1 MSKRASDERRAA
13 PSSSH
18 APTGGGRA
26 ATGGEHIDERR
37 AAPSSSH
44 APAGGGRAATGGVR
58 SRGERI
64 NGVLL
69 LDKPSGMTSNAAL
82 QKARRLFNAAKA
94 GHTGTLDPMAT
105 GLLPLTFG
113 EATKFSADLL
123 NADKSYRATIKLG
136 VTTTS
141 GDADGTVVATR
152 GVEVPDQTLQAA
164 LSRFVGTI
172 EQVPPMHSALK
183 HDGQP
188 LYKLARAGGKVER
201 APRQVSVHRLKLI
214 ERREDEL
221 VVDVDCSK
229 GTYVRVLAED
239 IGRALGCGAHLSAL
253 RRTRAGRLRVDD
265 AVTLAVLE
273 ALAPELRL
281 AKLLP
286 EDELLASLATV
297 LLDDVH
303 AARFRQGQRLALD
316 AEPRGSRVRVYGG
329 ENELLGTATISEW
342 GVVEPERLVTN
353 Y

>member
-1 MSKRASDERRAA
+1 MTKRAR
-13 PSSSH
+13 
-18 APTGGGRA
+18 
-26 ATGGEHIDERR
+26 I
-37 AAPSSSH
+37 
-44 APAGGGRAATGGVR
+44 
-58 SRGERI
+58 RGERI

-69 LDKPSGMTSNAAL
+69 LDKPGGMTSNAAL
-82 QKARRLFNAAKA
+82 QIARRLLNAAKA

-136 VTTTS
+136 VTTTT
-141 GDADGTVVATR
+141 GDGDGTAVATR
-152 GVEVPDQTLQAA
+152 EVDVSDEELQMT

-183 HDGQP
+183 RDGQP
-188 LYKLARAGGKVER
+188 LYKLARAGNEVDR
-201 APRQVSVHRLKLI
+201 APRRISVHRLTLVD
-214 ERREDEL
+214 RSEDEL

-239 IGRALGCGAHLSAL
+239 IGRALGCGAHLNAL
-253 RRTRAGRLRVDD
+253 RRTRAGRLIVDD
-265 AVTLAVLE
+265 AVTLATLE
-273 ALAPELRL
+273 ALALESRL

-297 LLDDVH
+297 LLDDAH

-316 AEPRGSRVRVYGG
+316 AEPRGRRVRVYGG
-329 ENELLGTATISEW
+329 GNELLGTATISEW

-353 Y
+353 N